1 MPTVLG
7 IDLGTTNLAMG
18 VIVDWLAE
26 EFKMARTLLLD
37 RVAAQK

>member
-1 MPTVLG
+1 
-7 IDLGTTNLAMG
+7 MG

-26 EFKMARTLLLD
+26 EFKLARTLLLD